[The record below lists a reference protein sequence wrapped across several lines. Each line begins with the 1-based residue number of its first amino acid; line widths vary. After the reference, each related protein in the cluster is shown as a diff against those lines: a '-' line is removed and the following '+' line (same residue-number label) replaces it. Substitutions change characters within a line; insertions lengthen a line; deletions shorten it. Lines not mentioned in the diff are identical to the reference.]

1 MEAFV
6 AQSVGGGEDDES
18 VSDSSASKEVRV
30 RRALFRIGDVNEKL
44 CDDSPVFSAISATPR
59 AAGEF
64 DYKGKLVQTD
74 GDKTTKLTKL
84 FKRRDNEGKLID
96 SLKKMKLD
104 E

>member
-1 MEAFV
+1 VAFR
-6 AQSVGGGEDDES
+6 SILDIPRGGMQLFVKTLTGKTVSIEVKEGESIE
-18 VSDSSASKEVRV
+18 
-30 RRALFRIGDVNEKL
+30 DVK
-44 CDDSPVFSAISATPR
+44 AKI
-59 AAGEF
+59 AGEF

-74 GDKTTKLTKL
+74 GDKNTKLTKL